1 MDQIQDRIKEDCART
16 GDEKGD
22 DHAEKKSGE
31 DFLAV
36 FFSVTASVELT
47 EDYRDPSAEAVED
60 EDKKVHK
67 TAGYSHRGKGIGA
80 KKSAHDQ

>member
-1 MDQIQDRIKEDCART
+1 MDQIQDRIKEDCAHT

-31 DFLAV
+31 DLFTV

-47 EDYRDPSAEAVED
+47 EYYRDPSAEAVED

-80 KKSAHDQ
+80 EKSAHDQ

>member
-1 MDQIQDRIKEDCART
+1 MDQIQDRIKEDCTHTA
-16 GDEKGD
+16 DDKGD

-67 TAGYSHRGKGIGA
+67 TAGYSHRSKGIGA
-80 KKSAHDQ
+80 EKSAHDQ